1 MLYPTFVVKVTSL
14 LEFIARGLLWLS
26 ATASLLWFSSCSSH
40 EGGEADTMNDRAYA
54 FHYRNRDSVVVF
66 AQKAMAVS
74 QQNGYTDGEA
84 EALNH
89 LAFTDICRLD
99 FSKAQQRLDRAVEI
113 TDNQLEL
120 MAAYVQKMHVN
131 RLLSQNRDFYA
142 NREKADACHR
152 RINEE
157 KEMLTGRQQKRRIYV
172 ESEYNMVCAGY
183 YNVLGQDDKARRQLH
198 AINSYGEIRQDT
210 AQYLKYVCM
219 LNACGMNDDNS
230 PEAVSARFTE
240 LVNCL
245 GLSRKKDYIC
255 MASLAMLRIG
265 EYLLMPQALQYLES
279 VNSAGITYINPNGV
293 DDRYIAAWN
302 AETALL
308 NFEQYG
314 DGYHTAESYL
324 RLAACCQELQEYH
337 AAIDCLDR
345 ASALKNIQKVQA
357 LMADIHEQ
365 YSVAFSALDNK
376 QQSDYHRNL
385 FLDLREATR
394 QDRYL
399 ESRAEQLDTMSAQLN
414 LMIASVILA
423 ILLLVFLLYYFNRV
437 SKRAGRDSGVA
448 DIVQAFELWKK
459 VSDGEKAQL
468 LERHEELSE
477 QLKETR
483 IKLRK
488 GEEDNLEARAKL
500 QMIDGIMPLI
510 ERMRHEVRMLKERD
524 EPEQQRAGRRSYVAE
539 LAAGIDSH
547 NAMLTRWIELRQ
559 GQLRLHIETF
569 PLQPLFYMMEKNKSS
584 FSVKGLTLNVVP
596 TTSVVKADKVLTM
609 FMINTL
615 ADNARKFTPEGGS
628 VTVDSHETDG
638 YVEIAV
644 TDTGRGLSDAERATI
659 FTHNIRSGHGFGLL
673 NCRGI
678 IEKYKKLSRLFAPC
692 VLDVESVPGRG
703 SRFYFRLPR
712 GVARTLMAIAMLCG
726 FYTGSAHAAGDNGNM
741 ADARRYADSA
751 YYSNIAATYDRTVMF
766 SDSCRKYLNAVVPK
780 GEKTML
786 RDDDGSAVAPEIQWF
801 RDSVGIDFNV
811 ILDIR
816 NETAVAA
823 LALHDWQLYRYNNR
837 IYTQLFQEMSADNTL
852 GQYCRMVERQQTDK
866 TVTVIML
873 VMVLLMILPAYYFLF
888 YRKRMLLKRGL
899 RQIKSLETDR
909 MKQEETAAKRVIS
922 DSNEVLADECRLAES
937 TLAELHVS
945 NSVLDNCLST
955 IKHETMYYPSR
966 IAQMLEKGSGTDIDV
981 LDELVGYYGDIYAM
995 LGMQA
1000 RSQTVRNFMQ
1010 IRHIP
1015 LADVLPQAPGNV
1027 IVVAD
1032 RAMLEYLFRLLRRQ
1046 NKEADFCPAIHV
1058 HGKSVVLTAD
1068 GTFTSHTDYMLCRQ
1082 ILREHGEATAHR
1094 ACGIRCDEGKIT
1106 VTIRGYV
1113 DQAPNN

>member
-1 MLYPTFVVKVTSL
+1 M
-14 LEFIARGLLWLS
+14 
-26 ATASLLWFSSCSSH
+26 
-40 EGGEADTMNDRAYA
+40 MNDRAYA
-54 FHYRNRDSVVVF
+54 FHYRSRDSVVVF
-66 AQKAMAVS
+66 AQKAMIIS

-89 LAFTDICRLD
+89 LAFTDICSLD
-99 FSKAQQRLDRAVEI
+99 FSKAQQRLNHAVEI

-120 MAAYVQKMHVN
+120 MAAYVQKMHIN
-131 RLLSQNRDFYA
+131 RLMSQNRDFYA

-157 KEMLTGRQQKRRIYV
+157 KGMLTPRQQKRRIYV

-183 YNVLGQDDKARRQLH
+183 YNVLGQDDKARSQLH
-198 AINSYGEIRQDT
+198 AINAYGEIRQDT
-210 AQYLKYVCM
+210 AQYLKYLCM
-219 LNACGMNDDNS
+219 LNAKGMSDDNS

-245 GLSRKKDYIC
+245 GLSRKKNYIC

-265 EYLLMPQALQYLES
+265 EYLLMPQMPQYLES
-279 VNSAGITYINPNGV
+279 VNNAGMTYINPNGV

-302 AETALL
+302 TETALL

-314 DGYHTAESYL
+314 DSYHTAESYL

-337 AAIDCLDR
+337 AAVDYLDR
-345 ASALKNIQKVQA
+345 ASVLKNIQQVQA

-394 QDRYL
+394 QDRYY

-414 LMIASVILA
+414 LMIASVMCA

-437 SKRAGRDSGVA
+437 SKRADKNSGMT
-448 DIVQAFELWKK
+448 DIIQAFEQWKK
-459 VSDGEKAQL
+459 VSDGDKAQL
-468 LERHEELSE
+468 LEQQEELRE
-477 QLKETR
+477 QLDETR

-510 ERMRHEVRMLKERD
+510 ERMKHEVRMLKERN
-524 EPEQQRAGRRSYVAE
+524 EPESQQAERRGYVAE
-539 LAAGIDSH
+539 LAAEIDRH
-547 NAMLTRWIELRQ
+547 NALLTRWIELRQ

-569 PLQPLFYMMEKNKSS
+569 GLQQLFDIIEKNKSS
-584 FSVKGLTLNVVP
+584 FAAKGLTLTVMP
-596 TTSVVKADKVLTM
+596 TTSVVKADKVLTL

-615 ADNARKFTPEGGS
+615 ADNARKFTPEGGR
-628 VTVDSHETDG
+628 VTIDSNETDN

-644 TDTGRGLSDAERATI
+644 TDTGCGLTEAERDTI
-659 FTHNIRSGHGFGLL
+659 FTHKIRSGHGFGLL

-692 VLDVESVPGRG
+692 VLAVESEQGRG

-712 GVARTLMAIAMLCG
+712 GVVRTLITVIMFCG
-726 FYTGSAHAAGDNGNM
+726 ITIDEVHAANSSNM
-741 ADARRYADSA
+741 SNARRYADSA
-751 YYSNIAATYDRTVMF
+751 YYSNIAATYDRTIMF
-766 SDSCRKYLNAVVPK
+766 SDSCRRYLNAVVPA
-780 GEKTML
+780 GEKPML
-786 RDDDGSAVAPEIQWF
+786 RDDDGSTVPPEIQWF
-801 RDSVGIDFNV
+801 RDSVNIDFDV

-823 LALHDWQLYRYNNR
+823 LALHDWQLYKYNNR

-852 GQYCRMVERQQTDK
+852 GQYCRMVEHQQTDK
-866 TVTVIML
+866 TVTIIML
-873 VMVLLMILPAYYFLF
+873 ILVLIMILPAYYFLF
-888 YRKRMLLKRGL
+888 YRKRMIIKREQ
-899 RQIKSLETDR
+899 RQLKSLELD
-909 MKQEETAAKRVIS
+909 KVKEEESTRKKAIR
-922 DSNEVLADECRLAES
+922 DSNEVLADECRLAEHS
-937 TLAELHVS
+937 LAEIHVS

-966 IAQMLEKGSGTDIDV
+966 IAQMLEKDGDTDIEA
-981 LDELVGYYGDIYAM
+981 LDELVNYYRDIYAM

-1000 RSQTVRNFMQ
+1000 RSQVNRNFMQ
-1010 IRHIP
+1010 IRHIC
-1015 LADVLPQAPGNV
+1015 LADVLPQAPDKV
-1027 IVVAD
+1027 FVVAD
-1032 RAMLEYLFRLLRRQ
+1032 RVMLEYLLRLLRRQ
-1046 NKEADFCPAIHV
+1046 NQEAAFCPEVRV
-1058 HGKSVVLTAD
+1058 HGKSVVLTA
-1068 GTFTSHTDYMLCRQ
+1068 GGCFISSADYMLCRQ

-1094 ACGIRCDEGKIT
+1094 ACGIRCDRGKIT
-1106 VTIRGYV
+1106 VVLRGYV
-1113 DQAPNN
+1113 E

>member
-1 MLYPTFVVKVTSL
+1 M
-14 LEFIARGLLWLS
+14 
-26 ATASLLWFSSCSSH
+26 
-40 EGGEADTMNDRAYA
+40 MNDRAYA

-66 AQKAMAVS
+66 AQKAMAIS
-74 QQNGYTDGEA
+74 QKNGYTDGEA

-89 LAFTDICRLD
+89 LAFTDISRLD
-99 FSKAQQRLDRAVEI
+99 FSNAQQRLNHAVEI

-120 MAAYVQKMHVN
+120 MAAYVQKMHIN
-131 RLLSQNRDFYA
+131 RLMSQNRDFYA

-157 KEMLTGRQQKRRIYV
+157 KDMLTPRQHKRRIYV
-172 ESEYNMVCAGY
+172 ESEYDMVCAGY
-183 YNVLGQDDKARRQLH
+183 YNVLGQDDKARSQLH
-198 AINSYGEIRQDT
+198 AINAYGEIRQDT
-210 AQYLKYVCM
+210 AQYLKYLCM
-219 LNACGMNDDNS
+219 LNAKGMNDDNS

-245 GLSRKKDYIC
+245 GLSRKKNYIC

-265 EYLLMPQALQYLES
+265 EYLLMPQMPQYLES
-279 VNSAGITYINPNGV
+279 VNNAGMTYINPNGV

-302 AETALL
+302 TETALL

-314 DGYHTAESYL
+314 DSYHTAESYL

-337 AAIDCLDR
+337 AAVDYLDR
-345 ASALKNIQKVQA
+345 ASVLKNIQQVQA

-394 QDRYL
+394 QDRYY

-414 LMIASVILA
+414 LMIASVMCA

-437 SKRAGRDSGVA
+437 SKRADKNSGMT
-448 DIVQAFELWKK
+448 DIIQAFEQWKT

-468 LERHEELSE
+468 LEQQEELRE
-477 QLKETR
+477 QLDETR

-510 ERMRHEVRMLKERD
+510 ERMKHEVRMLKERN
-524 EPEQQRAGRRSYVAE
+524 EPESQQAERRRYVAE
-539 LAAGIDSH
+539 LAAEIDRH

-569 PLQPLFYMMEKNKSS
+569 GLQQLFDIIEKNKSS
-584 FSVKGLTLNVVP
+584 FAAKGLTLTVMP
-596 TTSVVKADKVLTM
+596 TTSVVKADKVLTL

-615 ADNARKFTPEGGS
+615 ADNARKFTPEGGR
-628 VTVDSHETDG
+628 VTIDSNETDN

-644 TDTGRGLSDAERATI
+644 TDTGCGLTEVERDTI
-659 FTHNIRSGHGFGLL
+659 FTHKIRSGHGFGLL

-692 VLDVESVPGRG
+692 VLAVESGQGRG

-712 GVARTLMAIAMLCG
+712 GVMRMVIAVAMFFGTVLG
-726 FYTGSAHAAGDNGNM
+726 ETHAASDSNINNTGSHIDNGNM
-741 ADARRYADSA
+741 GNARRYADSA
-751 YYSNIAATYDRTVMF
+751 YYSNIAATYDRTIMF
-766 SDSCRKYLNAVVPK
+766 SDSCRKYLNAVIANGK
-780 GEKTML
+780 KHGKANLEKPML
-786 RDDDGSAVAPEIQWF
+786 RDDDGSVIPPEIQWF
-801 RDSVGIDFNV
+801 RDSVNIDFDV

-823 LALHDWQLYRYNNR
+823 LALHDRQLYKYNNR

-852 GQYCRMVERQQTDK
+852 WQYCRMVERQQTDK
-866 TVTVIML
+866 TVTIIML
-873 VMVLLMILPAYYFLF
+873 IVVLIMILPAYYFLF
-888 YRKRMLLKRGL
+888 YRKRMILKREL
-899 RQIKSLETDR
+899 RQLKSLEIDR
-909 MKQEETAAKRVIS
+909 VKDEENARKKTIR
-922 DSNEVLADECRLAES
+922 DSNEILADECRLAENS
-937 TLAELHVS
+937 LAEIHVS

-966 IAQMLEKGSGTDIDV
+966 IAQMLEKNDATDIEA
-981 LDELVGYYGDIYAM
+981 LDELVNYYCDIYVM
-995 LGMQA
+995 LVMQA
-1000 RSQTVRNFMQ
+1000 RSQTNRNFMQ
-1010 IRHIP
+1010 IRHIR
-1015 LADVLPQAPGNV
+1015 LADVLPQISDKV
-1027 IVVAD
+1027 FVVAD
-1032 RAMLEYLFRLLRRQ
+1032 RGMLEYLFRLLQRQ
-1046 NKEADFCPAIHV
+1046 NKENAFCPEVHV

-1068 GTFTSHTDYMLCRQ
+1068 GSFISSTDYMLCRQ

-1094 ACGIRCDEGKIT
+1094 ACGIRCDEGKIM
-1106 VTIRGYV
+1106 VTLRGYV
-1113 DQAPNN
+1113 DQAQPISN